1 MMGTLSY
8 KSFAAQ
14 VEFDWL
20 DLSYVGNVVNADH
33 AIRFCG
39 ATAEEAEQDFHEVI
53 DTYLAL
59 REELA

>member
-1 MMGTLSY
+1 MMGTLNY
-8 KSFAAQ
+8 KTFAAQ

-20 DLSYVGNVVNADH
+20 DLSYCGHVVNADH
-33 AIRFCG
+33 AIGFCG
-39 ATAEEAEQDFHEVI
+39 ATVEEAEQDFHEAV